1 MLTSRRKTLTYTD
14 PAVTAKA
21 LLPRKITQLV
31 PRLLKLH
38 SDLRN
43 GDAITPR
50 EILEVIQDM
59 EAVQD
64 CLFIAFLSGFRKDP
78 A

>member
-14 PAVTAKA
+14 PAVTARV
-21 LLPRKITQLV
+21 LLPRKITELV

-43 GDAITPR
+43 GHAVTPR

-59 EAVQD
+59 EGVQD